1 MQAVVR
7 VGRTDEADK
16 SISINLLIEVR
27 IVAISSRDAKS
38 DVGEGKRMH
47 STEIF

>member
-27 IVAISSRDAKS
+27 IVAISSRDTKS
-38 DVGEGKRMH
+38 DVGEDKR
-47 STEIF
+47 